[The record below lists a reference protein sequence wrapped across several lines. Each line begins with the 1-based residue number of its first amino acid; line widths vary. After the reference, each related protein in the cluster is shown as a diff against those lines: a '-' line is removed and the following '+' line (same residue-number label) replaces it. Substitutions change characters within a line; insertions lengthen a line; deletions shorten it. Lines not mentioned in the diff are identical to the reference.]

1 MILGSVVVGDAGR
14 RKRISRESAEDG
26 ALSARRRL
34 TRRVSRSGETRADA
48 VAQCFAVDGL
58 AFEGGLGGF
67 YYGTHLLD
75 GGGGGFGDGFGDGGV
90 HFGIAGAGGE
100 VGLDDGEL
108 FGFLFG
114 EVVAIAFGELLD
126 GFLALLFGFF
136 IGDGGLDHAED
147 AEAELVL
154 GAHGV
159 GEVFLD
165 FFGEGHGNEYS
176 RGRRKEFNTEFTED
190 TEKSKRE

>member
-1 MILGSVVVGDAGR
+1 MPITLRGHDFGECGGWGCGE
-14 RKRISRESAEDG
+14 RKRISTERAEEG
-26 ALSARRRL
+26 ALSARRKL

-90 HFGIAGAGGE
+90 HFGVAGAGGE

-114 EVVAIAFGELLD
+114 EVVAIAFGEVLD
-126 GFLALLFGFF
+126 GFLALLDEGLQELNGFGFV
-136 IGDGGLDHAED
+136 
-147 AEAELVL
+147 EL
-154 GAHGV
+154 A
-159 GEVFLD
+159 
-165 FFGEGHGNEYS
+165 
-176 RGRRKEFNTEFTED
+176 
-190 TEKSKRE
+190 

>member
-14 RKRISRESAEDG
+14 RKRINTESADDG
-26 ALSARRRL
+26 ALRARRKL

-90 HFGIAGAGGE
+90 HFGVAGAGGE
-100 VGLDDGEL
+100 GGLDDGEL

-114 EVVAIAFGELLD
+114 GVVAIAFAGVLD
-126 GFLALLFGFF
+126 GFPSPL
-136 IGDGGLDHAED
+136 DG
-147 AEAELVL
+147 
-154 GAHGV
+154 
-159 GEVFLD
+159 
-165 FFGEGHGNEYS
+165 
-176 RGRRKEFNTEFTED
+176 R
-190 TEKSKRE
+190 